1 MDNNTNEILENTNII
16 ENIIIKTA
24 YEKTK
29 EWRKKYPEKYK
40 EQCHRKYLSKK
51 QRKLNKLQESLI

>member
-1 MDNNTNEILENTNII
+1 MENITSDEILEHTNKI

-29 EWRKKYPEKYK
+29 EWRKKNPEKYK
-40 EQCHRKYLSKK
+40 EQCHRKYLARKE
-51 QRKLNKLQESLI
+51 RKLKKLQEA